1 VRVLLARVQRRHA
14 LVVARTEASLH
25 RFMLEGRQSPPLAQN
40 RYTISHSIYRLTR
53 IVPVDFAHMRSVLRP
68 LAMAIVVLVASN
80 ALAQDRRPPTIDD
93 LLNLVQVSG
102 AEISPDGKHV
112 IYTKSELKK
121 WSDNK
126 RVTSIWIASADGTD
140 HHQLLS
146 SDKDRSPA
154 WSPDGKYVAFLSTRD
169 QAENA
174 RDAAGAQLWLLRM
187 SGGEATK
194 LSDLKS
200 AIRSFK
206 WVEDSSQ
213 IFFVTE
219 EAQTEAQKEARK
231 NGDDAIFVDEGPNGQ
246 GRASFANAW
255 VIALADKE
263 ARQLT
268 TGDQT
273 VTDLAPSPDGKR
285 LAYIARPNN
294 RRNFQNLA
302 EVYVLDLATS
312 TSTRL
317 TENETP
323 EMRIA
328 WSPDGALVS
337 YLASSDKRWDL
348 AQEKLFVQAAT
359 RGSTPRLLSGS
370 FAGDIGQYF
379 WNPSGK
385 TIVFSATV
393 RGRRGVHELDSATGQ
408 LRTIVSGDMALG
420 VTSTTRDVARAAG
433 TRNTPSDPDEVVV
446 VDLAGGQVSNITAAN
461 PWFKQIQTA
470 EMRPITWKSKDGLE
484 IEGLLW
490 LPASHKAGNKLPFL
504 LSIHGGPAGVWA
516 TSFRG
521 INHVYTSLGFAVL
534 EPNVRGSTSYGDAL
548 LRGNTQ
554 DIGGGDYN
562 DLMTGVDAVI
572 AQGIA
577 DPTQLALRGWSYG
590 GILGGWTI
598 TQTNRFK
605 AASLGAM
612 VSDWSSEYAMG
623 FNHDI
628 SRWYIGGRPWD
639 NAEAY
644 RRQSAYTHI
653 AKVATPTLLLHGEQD
668 DTDTIGQSM
677 IFYQGLKDRGVPTR
691 FIRFPREPHGFR
703 EPHHIRIRD
712 AEEISWL
719 MKYTRGIDWKAP
731 ERKDEKE
738 EKKVTTTASQ

>member
-1 VRVLLARVQRRHA
+1 MQQCLRLLVACGVLLVGSSAFAQERRA
-14 LVVARTEASLH
+14 
-25 RFMLEGRQSPPLAQN
+25 
-40 RYTISHSIYRLTR
+40 
-53 IVPVDFAHMRSVLRP
+53 
-68 LAMAIVVLVASN
+68 
-80 ALAQDRRPPTIDD
+80 PTLDD

-102 AEISPDGKHV
+102 AEISPDGQQV
-112 IYTKSELKK
+112 IYSKSELKK

-126 RVTSIWIASADGTD
+126 RVATIWIANADGSD
-140 HHQLLS
+140 QRQLLG

-194 LSDLKS
+194 LSDLKT
-200 AIRSFK
+200 AVRSFK
-206 WVEDSSQ
+206 WSDDSSR
-213 IFFVTE
+213 IFFVTD
-219 EAQTEAQKEARK
+219 EAPTDAEKESRK
-231 NGDDAIFVDEGPNGQ
+231 NGDDAIFVDEGSNGQ
-246 GRASFANAW
+246 GRAAFSNAW
-255 VIALADKE
+255 VMTIADKDVK
-263 ARQLT
+263 QLT
-268 TGDQT
+268 TSNQI
-273 VTDLAPSPDGKR
+273 VTDFAPSPDGKR

-302 EVYVLDLATS
+302 DVYVLDLAANT
-312 TSTRL
+312 TTRL
-317 TENETP
+317 TNNEAP
-323 EMRIA
+323 EMRID
-328 WSPDGALVS
+328 WSPDGTAVS
-337 YLASSDKRWDL
+337 YLSPSDKNWDL
-348 AQEKLFVQAAT
+348 AQEKLFLQTAT
-359 RGSTPRLLSGS
+359 GGSSPKLLSSAFG
-370 FAGDIGQYF
+370 GDIGEYF
-379 WNPSGK
+379 WHSSGK
-385 TIVFSATV
+385 TIVFASTV
-393 RGRRGVHELDSATGQ
+393 KGRRGVSELDTTSGQ
-408 LRTIVSGDMALG
+408 VRTIVAGDAALSI
-420 VTSTTRDVARAAG
+420 TSAAKDLAHVAG
-433 TRNTPSDPDEVVV
+433 TRNTPSDPDDVVV
-446 VDLAGGQVSNITAAN
+446 VDVSAGRVSTVTTAN

-470 EMRPITWKSKDGLE
+470 QMKPMTWKSKDGQE
-484 IEGLLW
+484 VEGLLW
-490 LPASHKAGNKLPFL
+490 LPASYKTGDKLPLL
-504 LSIHGGPAGVWA
+504 LSIHGGPAGVWS

-521 INHVYTSLGFAVL
+521 INHVYTSLGFALL
-534 EPNVRGSTSYGDAL
+534 EPNVRGSTSYGDGW
-548 LRGNTQ
+548 LRGNTK

-562 DLMTGVDAVI
+562 DLMTGVDTLI
-572 AQGIA
+572 AEGIV
-577 DPTQLALRGWSYG
+577 DPAQLAVRGWSYG

-639 NAEAY
+639 NTEAY

-653 AKVATPTLLLHGEQD
+653 AKVSTPTLLLHGEQD

-731 ERKDEKE
+731 ERKDEKD

>member
-1 VRVLLARVQRRHA
+1 MRHLSRRLAITTLLVLATTAFAQERRA
-14 LVVARTEASLH
+14 
-25 RFMLEGRQSPPLAQN
+25 
-40 RYTISHSIYRLTR
+40 
-53 IVPVDFAHMRSVLRP
+53 
-68 LAMAIVVLVASN
+68 
-80 ALAQDRRPPTIDD
+80 PTIDD

-102 AEISPDGKHV
+102 AEISPDGTQV
-112 IYTKSELKK
+112 IYVKSEIKK

-126 RVTSIWIASADGTD
+126 RVATIWIANADGSD
-140 HHQLLS
+140 HRQLLG
-146 SDKDRSPA
+146 SDKDRSPS

-206 WVEDSSQ
+206 WSDDSSR

-219 EAQTEAQKEARK
+219 EALTDAQREARK
-231 NGDDAIFVDEGPNGQ
+231 NGDDAIFVDEGANGQ
-246 GRASFANAW
+246 GRASFSNAW
-255 VIALADKE
+255 VISIADKD

-273 VTDLAPSPDGKR
+273 VSDFAPSPDGKT

-302 EVYVLDLATS
+302 EVYVLDLATNA
-312 TSTRL
+312 TTRL
-317 TENETP
+317 TDNEAP
-323 EMRIA
+323 EMRLD
-328 WSPDGALVS
+328 WSPDGSLVS
-337 YLASSDKRWDL
+337 YLAPSERGWDL
-348 AQEKLFVQAAT
+348 AQERLYVQAPT
-359 RGSTPRLLSGS
+359 RGSAPRVLSSAFG
-370 FAGDIGQYF
+370 GDIGEYF
-379 WNPSGK
+379 WQPSGK
-385 TIVFSATV
+385 SIVFASTV
-393 RGRRGVHELDSATGQ
+393 RGRRGISELDATSGQ
-408 LRTIVSGDMALG
+408 VRPIVSGDNALSM
-420 VTSTTRDVARAAG
+420 TSAAKDLTRAAG
-433 TRNTPSDPDEVVV
+433 TRNTPSDPDQIVV
-446 VDLAGGQVSNITAAN
+446 VDLPAGRVATVTTEN

-470 EMRPITWKSKDGLE
+470 QMRPITWKSKDGLE
-484 IEGLLW
+484 VEGLLW
-490 LPASHKAGNKLPFL
+490 LPASYKAGEKLPLL
-504 LSIHGGPAGVWA
+504 LSIHGGPAGVWS

-534 EPNVRGSTSYGDAL
+534 EPNVRGSTSYGDAW
-548 LRGNTQ
+548 LRGNTK

-562 DLMTGVDAVI
+562 DLMTGVDTLI

-577 DPTQLALRGWSYG
+577 DPAHLAIRGWSYG

-612 VSDWSSEYAMG
+612 VSDWNSEYAMG

-653 AKVATPTLLLHGEQD
+653 AKVTTPTLLLHGEQD

-703 EPHHIRIRD
+703 EPHHIRTRD

-719 MKYTRGIDWKAP
+719 MKYTRGIEWKAP
-731 ERKDEKE
+731 ERKDEKDD
-738 EKKVTTTASQ
+738 KKVTTTASQ